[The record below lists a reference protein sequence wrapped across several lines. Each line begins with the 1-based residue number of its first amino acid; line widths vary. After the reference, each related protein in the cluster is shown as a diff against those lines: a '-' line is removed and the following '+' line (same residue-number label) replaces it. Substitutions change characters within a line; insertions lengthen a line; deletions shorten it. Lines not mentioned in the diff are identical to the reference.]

1 MFDES
6 VTNVNSIK
14 ASSTSGLVSKT
25 QYDSGEQILEKR
37 LKILIKRYLILVDW
51 SKKLFKKHRS
61 QRLKTKTRHY

>member
-25 QYDSGEQILEKR
+25 QYDSETKIENNSNKLPNITELIRKAYDNTRR
-37 LKILIKRYLILVDW
+37 LKMK
-51 SKKLFKKHRS
+51 
-61 QRLKTKTRHY
+61 